1 MDTTPEDA
9 RPAAAGP
16 AAAAPDGAGPDS
28 TRPEGAGH
36 VPVMLERCVEL
47 LLPALQHPG
56 AVVVDGTLGLG
67 GHTAALLAA
76 APLARAV
83 GVDRD
88 PVALA
93 EATRRLAGTPGGT
106 DRFVA
111 VQAVHD
117 DVDEVLA
124 HAGPDGGP
132 LRQVDAVLLDL
143 GVSSMQLDLDE
154 RGFSY
159 SRDTPL
165 DMRMG
170 DEGPT
175 AADVLNTYGERDLV
189 RMMRSYSDEK
199 FADRI
204 ARAVVAERAKQP
216 FTTSAR
222 LVELVY
228 GAVPAAARRTGGHPA
243 KRLFQALRIEVND
256 EIAGLARALP
266 AWLERLAPGGRMVV
280 LSYHSG
286 EDRLVKRAF
295 AAVTTVDAPHGLPV
309 EPAPAP
315 YELLVRGAV
324 KADDHEIDANP
335 RAASVRLRAV
345 TRRSA

>member
-1 MDTTPEDA
+1 MTDDPE
-9 RPAAAGP
+9 
-16 AAAAPDGAGPDS
+16 GPDDAPPDRATAS
-28 TRPEGAGH
+28 ASH
-36 VPVMLERCVEL
+36 VPVMLDRCVEL
-47 LLPALQHPG
+47 LLPALQRPG
-56 AVVVDGTLGLG
+56 AVAVDGTLGLG
-67 GHTAALLAA
+67 GHTGALLERAPAA
-76 APLARAV
+76 RVV

-93 EATRRLAGTPGGT
+93 EAGRRLGSYG
-106 DRFVA
+106 DRFVPLG
-111 VQAVHD
+111 AVHD
-117 DVDEVLA
+117 DVQAVLDAAGVAEV
-124 HAGPDGGP
+124 DG
-132 LRQVDAVLLDL
+132 VLLDL
-143 GVSSMQLDLDE
+143 GVSSMQLDMDE

-170 DEGPT
+170 EAGMT
-175 AADVLNTYGERDLV
+175 AADVLNTYDTRALV
-189 RMMRSYSDEK
+189 RLMRSHSDEK

-204 ARAVVAERAKQP
+204 AKAVVAARAQEP
-216 FTTSAR
+216 FTTSGR

-228 GAVPAAARRTGGHPA
+228 DAVPAAARRTGGHPA

-256 EIAGLARALP
+256 EIAGLGRALP
-266 AWLERLAPGGRMVV
+266 AWLAALAPGGVMVV

-295 AAVTTVDAPHGLPV
+295 AALTTVEVPHGLPV
-309 EPAPAP
+309 EPQPAP

-324 KADDHEIDANP
+324 KATAEEIEENP

-345 TRRSA
+345 RRRSA

>member
-1 MDTTPEDA
+1 MTDDPESPDEV
-9 RPAAAGP
+9 AGS
-16 AAAAPDGAGPDS
+16 AS
-28 TRPEGAGH
+28 H
-36 VPVMLERCVEL
+36 VPVMLDRCVDL
-47 LLPALQHPG
+47 LLPALQHEG
-56 AVVVDGTLGLG
+56 AVAVDGTLGLG
-67 GHTAALLAA
+67 GHTDALLRR
-76 APLARAV
+76 APLARVV

-93 EATRRLAGTPGGT
+93 EAGRRLAGHG
-106 DRFVA
+106 DRFLA
-111 VQAVHD
+111 VGAVHD
-117 DVDEVLA
+117 DVDDVLA
-124 HAGPDGGP
+124 AAGTD
-132 LRQVDAVLLDL
+132 QVDGVLLDL
-143 GVSSMQLDLDE
+143 GVSSMQLDVDE

-170 DEGPT
+170 DEGMT
-175 AADVLNTYGERDLV
+175 AADVLNTYDPRALV
-189 RMMRSYSDEK
+189 RLMRSHSDEK

-204 ARAVVAERAKQP
+204 ARAVVAARAVEP
-216 FTTSAR
+216 FTTSGR

-228 GAVPAAARRTGGHPA
+228 DAVPAAARRTGGHPA

-266 AWLERLAPGGRMVV
+266 AWLEALAPGGVMVV

-324 KADDHEIDANP
+324 KATPEEIDENP

-345 TRRSA
+345 RRRSA

>member
-1 MDTTPEDA
+1 MSDDLDHPADPDDPA
-9 RPAAAGP
+9 GPADPAAADGP
-16 AAAAPDGAGPDS
+16 AAAAS
-28 TRPEGAGH
+28 H
-36 VPVMLERCVEL
+36 VPVMLGRCVDL
-47 LLPALQHPG
+47 LLPALQHEG

-67 GHTAALLAA
+67 GHAAVLLGRAPAA
-76 APLARAV
+76 RVV

-93 EATRRLAGTPGGT
+93 EAGRRLAGHAG
-106 DRFVA
+106 RFVA
-111 VQAVHD
+111 VGAVHD
-117 DVDEVLA
+117 DVEEILDV
-124 HAGPDGGP
+124 AGVARVDG
-132 LRQVDAVLLDL
+132 VLLDL
-143 GVSSMQLDLDE
+143 GVSSMQLDVDS

-159 SRDTPL
+159 ARDTPL

-170 DEGPT
+170 AEGMT
-175 AADVLNTYGERDLV
+175 AADVLNTYDVRALV
-189 RMMRSYSDEK
+189 RLMRSHSDEK

-204 ARAVVAERAKQP
+204 AKAVVAARAREP
-216 FTTSAR
+216 FTTSGP

-228 GAVPAAARRTGGHPA
+228 DAVPAAARRTGGHPA

-256 EIAGLARALP
+256 EIDGLARALP
-266 AWLERLAPGGRMVV
+266 AWLAALAPAGRMVV

-295 AAVTTVDAPHGLPV
+295 AAVTTVDSPHGLPV
-309 EPAPAP
+309 MPEPAP

-324 KADDHEIDANP
+324 KATPAEIDENP

-345 TRRSA
+345 RRRSA

>member
-1 MDTTPEDA
+1 MAEPFEGD
-9 RPAAAGP
+9 PAG
-16 AAAAPDGAGPDS
+16 GAS
-28 TRPEGAGH
+28 H
-36 VPVMLERCVEL
+36 VPVMLDRCVEL
-47 LLPALQHPG
+47 LLPALQRPG
-56 AVVVDGTLGLG
+56 AVLVDGTLGLG
-67 GHTAALLAA
+67 GHTAAVLAA
-76 APLARAV
+76 APGAVAV

-93 EATRRLAGTPGGT
+93 EAARRLATLPDVGT
-106 DRFVA
+106 RFVP
-111 VQAVHD
+111 VGAVHD
-117 DVDEVLA
+117 DVDHIVRT
-124 HAGPDGGP
+124 AGVE
-132 LRQVDAVLLDL
+132 QVDAVLLDL
-143 GVSSMQLDLDE
+143 GVSSMQLDVDE

-175 AADVLNTYGERDLV
+175 AADVLNSYDERALV
-189 RMMRSYSDEK
+189 RMMRSHADEK

-204 ARAVVAERAKQP
+204 ARAVVTARAEEP

-228 GAVPAAARRTGGHPA
+228 AAVPAAARRTGGHPA

-266 AWLERLAPGGRMVV
+266 AWLARLAPGGRMVV

-295 AAVTTVDAPHGLPV
+295 GAVSTVDVPHGLPV

-315 YELLVRGAV
+315 YALLVRGAV
-324 KADDHEIDANP
+324 KATPQEIEENP
-335 RAASVRLRAV
+335 RAASVRLRAI
-345 TRRSA
+345 TRRPA

>member
-1 MDTTPEDA
+1 MTEVDDPDRSSEPAGLGDPVDPGGPGPGPGLV
-9 RPAAAGP
+9 RPA
-16 AAAAPDGAGPDS
+16 GAG
-28 TRPEGAGH
+28 AAH

-47 LLPALQHPG
+47 LLPALQQPG

-76 APLARAV
+76 APEAVAV

-88 PVALA
+88 PVALQ
-93 EATRRLAGTPGGT
+93 EARRRLAGFG
-106 DRFVA
+106 DRFVG
-111 VQAVHD
+111 VGAVHD
-117 DVDEVLA
+117 DVDAVLA
-124 HAGPDGGP
+124 AAGVAAVDG
-132 LRQVDAVLLDL
+132 VLLDL

-170 DEGPT
+170 DSGPT
-175 AADVLNTYGERDLV
+175 AADVLNEYPERALV
-189 RMMRSYSDEK
+189 RIMRAHADEK

-204 ARAVVAERAKQP
+204 AKAVVAARAQQP

-228 GAVPAAARRTGGHPA
+228 DAVPAAARRTGGHPA

-266 AWLERLAPGGRMVV
+266 AWLERLRPGGRMVV
-280 LSYHSG
+280 MSYHSG

-295 AAVTTVDAPHGLPV
+295 AAVSTVDVPPGLPV

-315 YELLVRGAV
+315 YGLLVKGAV
-324 KADDHEIDANP
+324 KASEAEVEANP
-335 RAASVRLRAV
+335 RAASVRLRAI
-345 TRRSA
+345 TRRTA

>member
-1 MDTTPEDA
+1 MPEVVD
-9 RPAAAGP
+9 PAPSSEDP
-16 AAAAPDGAGPDS
+16 AS
-28 TRPEGAGH
+28 H
-36 VPVMLERCVEL
+36 VPVMLQRCVDL
-47 LLPALQHPG
+47 LGPALQHDG

-76 APLARAV
+76 APRASVV

-93 EATRRLAGTPGGT
+93 EAGRRLAAFG

-111 VQAVHD
+111 VGAVHD
-117 DVDEVLA
+117 DVEAVLDA
-124 HAGPDGGP
+124 AGVELVDG
-132 LRQVDAVLLDL
+132 VLLDL
-143 GVSSMQLDLDE
+143 GVSSMQLDQDS

-170 DEGPT
+170 DSGPT
-175 AADVLNTYGERDLV
+175 AADVLNTYPERLLV
-189 RMMRSYSDEK
+189 RIMRAHSDEK

-204 ARAVVAERAKQP
+204 ARAVVAGREREP

-228 GAVPAAARRTGGHPA
+228 DAVPAAARRTGGHPA

-280 LSYHSG
+280 MSYHSG

-295 AAVTTVDAPHGLPV
+295 AGLTTVDVPPGLPV
-309 EPAPAP
+309 EPPPAP
-315 YELLVRGAV
+315 YGLLVKGAA
-324 KADDHEIDANP
+324 KATEAEVEANP
-335 RAASVRLRAV
+335 RAASVRLRAI

>member
-1 MDTTPEDA
+1 MTDDPEGPDDA
-9 RPAAAGP
+9 PPGRPAASP
-16 AAAAPDGAGPDS
+16 
-28 TRPEGAGH
+28 
-36 VPVMLERCVEL
+36 VPVMLDRCVEL
-47 LLPALQHPG
+47 LLPALQRPG
-56 AVVVDGTLGLG
+56 AVAVDGTLGLG
-67 GHTAALLAA
+67 GHTGALLER
-76 APLARAV
+76 APGARVV

-93 EATRRLAGTPGGT
+93 EAGRRLRAHG
-106 DRFVA
+106 DRFLPLG
-111 VQAVHD
+111 AVHD
-117 DVDEVLA
+117 DVQAVLDAAGVAEV
-124 HAGPDGGP
+124 DG
-132 LRQVDAVLLDL
+132 VLLDL
-143 GVSSMQLDLDE
+143 GVSSMQLDMDE

-170 DEGPT
+170 EAGMT
-175 AADVLNTYGERDLV
+175 AADVLNTYDTRALV
-189 RMMRSYSDEK
+189 RLMRSHSDEK

-204 ARAVVAERAKQP
+204 AKAVVAARAQEP
-216 FTTSAR
+216 FTTSGR

-228 GAVPAAARRTGGHPA
+228 DAVPAAARRTGGHPA

-256 EIAGLARALP
+256 EIAGLGRALP
-266 AWLERLAPGGRMVV
+266 AWLAALAPGGVMVV

-295 AAVTTVDAPHGLPV
+295 AALTTVEVPHGLPV
-309 EPAPAP
+309 EPQPAP

-324 KADDHEIDANP
+324 KATAEEIEENP

-345 TRRSA
+345 RRRSA

>member
-1 MDTTPEDA
+1 MSDDLD
-9 RPAAAGP
+9 RPADPAGPAGPAADDGP
-16 AAAAPDGAGPDS
+16 AAAAS
-28 TRPEGAGH
+28 H
-36 VPVMLERCVEL
+36 VPVMLERCVDL
-47 LLPALQHPG
+47 LLPALQHDG

-67 GHTAALLAA
+67 GHAAVLLGRAPAA
-76 APLARAV
+76 RVV

-93 EATRRLAGTPGGT
+93 EAGRRLSGYGG
-106 DRFVA
+106 RFVA
-111 VQAVHD
+111 VGAVHD
-117 DVDEVLA
+117 DVEEILDV
-124 HAGPDGGP
+124 AGVARVDG
-132 LRQVDAVLLDL
+132 VLLDL
-143 GVSSMQLDLDE
+143 GVSSMQLDVDS

-159 SRDTPL
+159 ARDTPL

-170 DEGPT
+170 VGGMT
-175 AADVLNTYGERDLV
+175 AADVLNTYDVRALV
-189 RMMRSYSDEK
+189 RLMRSHSDEK

-204 ARAVVAERAKQP
+204 AKAVVAARAREP
-216 FTTSAR
+216 FTTSGP

-228 GAVPAAARRTGGHPA
+228 DAVPAAARRTGGHPA

-256 EIAGLARALP
+256 EIDGLARALP
-266 AWLERLAPGGRMVV
+266 AWLAALAPAGRMVV

-295 AAVTTVDAPHGLPV
+295 AAVTTVDSPHGLPV
-309 EPAPAP
+309 MPEPAP

-324 KADDHEIDANP
+324 KATPAEIDENP

-345 TRRSA
+345 RRRSA

>member
-1 MDTTPEDA
+1 MSDQDA
-9 RPAAAGP
+9 HGRTGADPDVDGDPAGGDAS
-16 AAAAPDGAGPDS
+16 GAS
-28 TRPEGAGH
+28 H
-36 VPVMLERCVEL
+36 VPVMLARCVDL
-47 LLPALQHPG
+47 LLPALRHDG

-67 GHTAALLAA
+67 GHTAALLEA
-76 APLARAV
+76 APGVRAV

-88 PVALA
+88 PVALV
-93 EATRRLAGTPGGT
+93 EAGRRLARFG
-106 DRFVA
+106 DRFTGVG
-111 VQAVHD
+111 AVHD
-117 DVDEVLA
+117 DVDEVLDA
-124 HAGPDGGP
+124 AGVD
-132 LRQVDAVLLDL
+132 QVDGVLLDL
-143 GVSSMQLDLDE
+143 GVSSMQLDVDA

-175 AADVLNTYGERDLV
+175 AADVLNTYDVRALV
-189 RMMRSYSDEK
+189 RLMRSHSDEK

-204 ARAVVAERAKQP
+204 AKAVVAERAREP

-228 GAVPAAARRTGGHPA
+228 DAVPAAARRTGGHPA

-280 LSYHSG
+280 MSYHSG

-295 AAVTTVDAPHGLPV
+295 AAVSTVEVPHGLPV
-309 EPAPAP
+309 EPTPAP

-324 KADDHEIDANP
+324 KATEQEIAENP

-345 TRRSA
+345 TRRPA